1 MMKNVFTGEVGL
13 ELEFARQ
20 MEGFASSVG
29 WAVREGN
36 FWGQVSGEA
45 EDLKT
50 RKVTLYIIMESSYIL
65 QSATF
70 L

>member
-1 MMKNVFTGEVGL
+1 M
-13 ELEFARQ
+13 
-20 MEGFASSVG
+20 G
-29 WAVREGN
+29 WALREGN

-45 EDLKT
+45 DDLKAQ
-50 RKVTLYIIMESSYIL
+50 KVTLYIIMESSNML